1 MSRVA
6 FILLE
11 LDRINFD
18 RLAVN
23 IILLCLIGAR

>member
-11 LDRINFD
+11 LDAINFD

-23 IILLCLIGAR
+23 IILCLIGA

>member
-11 LDRINFD
+11 LDPINFD
-18 RLAVN
+18 RLGVN